1 MSNNE
6 DFKNEISQI
15 LAEKIDQYNQRV
27 ENERVFGYMGRNKNG
42 ELRNIFF
49 KCFLDINNGKDG
61 ENHSTTVA
69 RVNLMFDEVVEL
81 VRSA

>member
-1 MSNNE
+1 
-6 DFKNEISQI
+6 
-15 LAEKIDQYNQRV
+15 
-27 ENERVFGYMGRNKNG
+27 MGRNKNG

-69 RVNLMFDEVVEL
+69 RVNLMFDEIVEL
-81 VRSA
+81 VRDA